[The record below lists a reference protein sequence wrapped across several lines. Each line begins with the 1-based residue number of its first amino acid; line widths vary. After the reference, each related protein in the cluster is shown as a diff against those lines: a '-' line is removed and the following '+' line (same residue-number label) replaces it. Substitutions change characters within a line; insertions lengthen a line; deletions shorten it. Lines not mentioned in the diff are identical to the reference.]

1 MPLYVAES
9 DSAASHLLNTYN
21 KLIDY
26 KKKIEE
32 NKKNSKKSEEKEMI
46 ITMKIQG
53 MMCPHCE
60 ARVRDVLNAVCFVE
74 YAEVSHERDEAV
86 CHIASGVEPDRA
98 ELISVVENA
107 GYKVISVE

>member
-1 MPLYVAES
+1 
-9 DSAASHLLNTYN
+9 
-21 KLIDY
+21 
-26 KKKIEE
+26 
-32 NKKNSKKSEEKEMI
+32 MI

-60 ARVRDVLNAVCFVE
+60 ARVRDVLSALDCVE

-86 CHIASGVEPDRA
+86 CHIASGTEPDRA